1 MRKLLLGAFC
11 VLAAT
16 TALAAHTTS
25 STQQLVDSALSAT
38 QQGDKVGAGVPFEV
52 RVNVIPRGPELGIF
66 DENGNLYD
74 TIVFDHGTKIAG
86 SLNRSVVDKTAIL
99 KRTDGYAFSANQDGV
114 TGGLTYDGK
123 FEVLPNNNYDANTNI
138 LKLEKLSAST
148 DENNDLVTMD
158 TEFNFIKG
166 TRVIKATDTEMRTL
180 IQSVIPAGTQ
190 AVGGMYIG
198 TGTFAASLT
207 VK

>member
-1 MRKLLLGAFC
+1 MKKLLIGAFC
-11 VLAAT
+11 ILS
-16 TALAAHTTS
+16 TAMAYAVP

-38 QQGDKVGAGVPFEV
+38 QTGESVGAGVPFEV

-86 SLNRSVVDKTAIL
+86 KLNKSVVDKTAIL
-99 KRTDGYAFSANQDGV
+99 MRTDGHAFSANKDGEV
-114 TGGLTYDGK
+114 GTTTYDGK
-123 FEVLPNNNYDANTNI
+123 FEVLANNNYDANTNI

-158 TEFNFIKG
+158 TEFNFVKG
-166 TRVIKATDTEMRTL
+166 TRVIKATDNQMRTL
-180 IQSVIPAGTQ
+180 IQSVIPAGTN

-198 TGTFAASLT
+198 TGTFTASLT

>member
-11 VLAAT
+11 ILSAA
-16 TALAAHTTS
+16 TALAAP

-38 QQGDKVGAGVPFEV
+38 TKGNQVGAGVPFEV

-66 DENGNLYD
+66 DENGDLYD
-74 TIVFDHGTKIAG
+74 TIVFDHGTKLAG

-99 KRTDGYAFSANQDGV
+99 KRTDGYAFSAQADGQV
-114 TGGLTYDGK
+114 GSLTYDGK

-148 DENNDLVTMD
+148 DENDNLVTMD

>member
-1 MRKLLLGAFC
+1 MKKLLIGAFC
-11 VLAAT
+11 ILSAA
-16 TALAAHTTS
+16 TALAAKAP
-25 STQQLVDSALSAT
+25 STQQLVDSALTAT
-38 QQGDKVGAGVPFEV
+38 QKGDAVGAGVPFEI

-86 SLNRSVVDKTAIL
+86 KLNKSVVDKTAIL
-99 KRTDGYAFSANQDGV
+99 MRTDGHAFSANKDGEV
-114 TGGLTYDGK
+114 GTTTYDGK
-123 FEVLPNNNYDANTNI
+123 FEVLANNNYDANTNI

-158 TEFNFIKG
+158 TEFNFVKG
-166 TRVIKATDTEMRTL
+166 TRVIKATDNQMRTL
-180 IQSVIPAGTQ
+180 IQSVIPAGTN

-198 TGTFAASLT
+198 TGTFTASLT

>member
-11 VLAAT
+11 ILSAA

-25 STQQLVDSALSAT
+25 STQQLVDSTLSAT
-38 QQGDKVGAGVPFEV
+38 QTGDKVGAGVPFEV

-66 DENGNLYD
+66 DENGDLYD
-74 TIVFDHGTKIAG
+74 TIVFDHGTKLAG

-99 KRTDGYAFSANQDGV
+99 KRTDGYAFSANGDGEV
-114 TGGLTYDGK
+114 GSLTYDGK

-148 DENNDLVTMD
+148 DKDDNLVTMY

-166 TRVIKATDTEMRTL
+166 TREIKATDNQMRTL